1 MKEKEMRKILVL
13 LLAFTLVFAFAACSG
28 GTEPGG
34 EGPEAPDVFEMPA
47 DLAAFVDAELAVIAE
62 IGEAISG
69 EWADQ
74 HVALIAAGDGQ
85 DNHLY
90 WELKPTLDDF
100 RVESGAYYVYC
111 MVPDENGDYLITVDG
126 SEEPDDWMVNYG
138 FEVQFGEA
146 WDGEVAPAGSGW
158 DDDVP
163 IWSCFA
169 PVYNSGDEVVAIV
182 GIDMPCEILED
193 YPEWNRD
200 RDQWNGLE
208 D

>member
-1 MKEKEMRKILVL
+1 
-13 LLAFTLVFAFAACSG
+13 
-28 GTEPGG
+28 
-34 EGPEAPDVFEMPA
+34 
-47 DLAAFVDAELAVIAE
+47 
-62 IGEAISG
+62 
-69 EWADQ
+69 
-74 HVALIAAGDGQ
+74 
-85 DNHLY
+85 
-90 WELKPTLDDF
+90 
-100 RVESGAYYVYC
+100 SGAYYVYC

-146 WDGEVAPAGSGW
+146 WNGEAAAARSGW

-169 PVYNSGDEVVAIV
+169 PVFNSAGEVVAIV
-182 GIDMPCEILED
+182 GIDLPCEILDD

-200 RDQWNGLE
+200 RDEWNGLE

>member
-1 MKEKEMRKILVL
+1 MKKLLAL
-13 LLAFTLVFAFAACSG
+13 LLAFALVFAFAACGG

-74 HVALIAAGDGQ
+74 HAELVAAGDGQ
-85 DNHLY
+85 DNDLY

-146 WDGEVAPAGSGW
+146 WDGEVAPARSGW

-169 PVYNSGDEVVAIV
+169 PVYNSAGEVVAIV

-200 RDQWNGLE
+200 RDEWNGLE